1 MRGILMTELTTPTI
15 TLAQRREALLVQ
27 CALQRIEAAREL
39 TALRAPHASGGGVDI
54 KTPLTI
60 AGVVLGMIATR
71 AGKVLPMLTAGLTLI
86 KVANSLRSL
95 LRR

>member
-1 MRGILMTELTTPTI
+1 MTEPQV

-27 CALQRIEAAREL
+27 CAMQRIEAAREL
-39 TALRAPHASGGGVDI
+39 TALRSPGGSGGGMDV

-86 KVANSLRSL
+86 KVVGSVRSL

>member
-1 MRGILMTELTTPTI
+1 MTEPQV

-27 CALQRIEAAREL
+27 CAMQRIEAAREL
-39 TALRAPHASGGGVDI
+39 TALRSPGGGGGMDV

-86 KVANSLRSL
+86 KVVGSLRSL